1 MADRRF
7 NDIAS
12 RLAAGQHGVV
22 TRRQLLDGGVARRTI
37 ARRLSGGLIR
47 QLHRGVY
54 LLGPLAQ
61 RYTSEMAAVLACG
74 PDAVLSHRSAAVL
87 WRLLDRRLRGA
98 RVEVT
103 LSRGQRSRPGVRVRR
118 SRTLTPEDVTKHEQI
133 PVTTPTRTLVDLA
146 AVLRPTALER
156 AVAEGVARRLVEEAA
171 LERAVARHQGARGI
185 GKLRAVLGGTGP
197 AFTRSTAEESLLALV
212 RRARLVSP
220 EVNVI
225 VGGHE
230 VDFFWPTERLVVE
243 VDGRA
248 FHSSAR
254 AFERDRRRDAEL
266 AARGIRVMR
275 VTWKQLT
282 REPEAVLVRLGG
294 ALLAQSP
301 PR

>member
-1 MADRRF
+1 M
-7 NDIAS
+7 
-12 RLAAGQHGVV
+12 
-22 TRRQLLDGGVARRTI
+22 
-37 ARRLSGGLIR
+37 
-47 QLHRGVY
+47 
-54 LLGPLAQ
+54 GPLAQ